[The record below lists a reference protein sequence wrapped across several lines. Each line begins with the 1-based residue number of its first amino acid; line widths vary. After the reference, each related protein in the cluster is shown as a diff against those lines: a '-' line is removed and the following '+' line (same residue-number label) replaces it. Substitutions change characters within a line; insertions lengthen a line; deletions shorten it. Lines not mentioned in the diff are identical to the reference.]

1 MSLKEILLQDM
12 KEAMK
17 AKAEGKTA
25 LAVIRMI
32 RSAIRN
38 KEIDEKIELDDPG
51 VGAVI
56 AKEMKQRKESLVEFE
71 KAGRDDLIA
80 QIKDEIMVLEK
91 YMPKQLSPEEVRQI
105 VVRAIAGKSSIT
117 MGEVM
122 KLVMPQ
128 VQGKA
133 DGRIVSQVVKELLQQ
148 S

>member
-38 KEIDEKIELDDPG
+38 KEIDEKIELDDAG

-80 QIKDEIMVLEK
+80 QIKDEIIVLEK

>member
-1 MSLKEILLQDM
+1 M
-12 KEAMK
+12 K
-17 AKAEGKTA
+17 
-25 LAVIRMI
+25 
-32 RSAIRN
+32 
-38 KEIDEKIELDDPG
+38 KIELDDAG

-117 MGEVM
+117 M
-122 KLVMPQ
+122 
-128 VQGKA
+128 
-133 DGRIVSQVVKELLQQ
+133 VK
-148 S
+148 

>member
-38 KEIDEKIELDDPG
+38 KEIDEKIELDDAG

-128 VQGKA
+128 VQGKT
-133 DGRIVSQVVKELLQQ
+133 DGRIVSQVVKELLQ
-148 S
+148 

>member
-38 KEIDEKIELDDPG
+38 KEIDEKIELDDAG

-56 AKEMKQRKESLVEFE
+56 AKEMTPRTESLVEFE

-128 VQGKA
+128 VQGKT

>member
-38 KEIDEKIELDDPG
+38 KEIDEKIELDDAG

-80 QIKDEIMVLEK
+80 QIKDEIIVLEK

-122 KLVMPQ
+122 KLVIPQ
-128 VQGKA
+128 VQGKT

>member
-38 KEIDEKIELDDPG
+38 KEIDEKIELDDAG

-91 YMPKQLSPEEVRQI
+91 YIPKQLSPEEVRQI

-128 VQGKA
+128 VQGKT

>member
-38 KEIDEKIELDDPG
+38 KEIDEKIELDDAG

-105 VVRAIAGKSSIT
+105 VVRTIAGKSSIT

>member
-38 KEIDEKIELDDPG
+38 KEIDEKIELDDAG

-80 QIKDEIMVLEK
+80 QIKDEIIVLEK

-128 VQGKA
+128 VQGKT

>member
-38 KEIDEKIELDDPG
+38 KEIDEKIELDDAG

>member
-38 KEIDEKIELDDPG
+38 KEIDEKIELDDAG

-56 AKEMKQRKESLVEFE
+56 AKEMKQRKESLLEFE

-128 VQGKA
+128 VQGKT

>member
-38 KEIDEKIELDDPG
+38 KEIDEKIELDDAG

-128 VQGKA
+128 VQGKT

>member
-1 MSLKEILLQDM
+1 M
-12 KEAMK
+12 K
-17 AKAEGKTA
+17 
-25 LAVIRMI
+25 
-32 RSAIRN
+32 
-38 KEIDEKIELDDPG
+38 KIELDDAG

-128 VQGKA
+128 VQGKT